1 MMNLFYLNETC
12 SEPKER
18 GGYIFEG
25 YGFVAGRHHQ
35 TENFLDTY
43 KYNIKTY

>member
-1 MMNLFYLNETC
+1 MVNLFYLNDIC
-12 SEPKER
+12 SEPRKG

-25 YGFVAGRHHQ
+25 NGFVAGRRHRM
-35 TENFLDTY
+35 ENFLDVY